1 VTRDSDPEFDAVAAA
16 TELDEAL
23 GESAATPRNGDK
35 ADRYV
40 AMLEAEIEQ
49 LHAVLEQKDK
59 LLAQAS
65 ARADKA
71 HAEIDAA
78 RRRLAADSDREL
90 EQRTRTLL
98 RGFLDVMDDLDR
110 AIEATRKLEH
120 NPEVLAGIELVRR
133 QLLAHLGQ
141 LGVAH
146 VPALGEPFDAH
157 RHEAM
162 SVVQV
167 TEPAQD
173 GRVVAV
179 LREGYSVRDEI
190 LRPAGV
196 AVGKHS

>member
-1 VTRDSDPEFDAVAAA
+1 MTRDSDPEFDAVAAA

-23 GESAATPRNGDK
+23 GEGTAAERTGDR

-49 LHAVLEQKDK
+49 LHAVLDQKDR
-59 LLAQAS
+59 LLEQAS
-65 ARADKA
+65 ARADQA

-98 RGFLDVMDDLDR
+98 RGFLDVVDDLDR

-120 NPEVLAGIELVRR
+120 NPEVLAGVELVRR
-133 QLLAHLGQ
+133 QLLARLGQ
-141 LGVAH
+141 LGVTH
-146 VPALGEPFDAH
+146 EPALGEPFDAH

-162 SVVQV
+162 ALVPV
-167 TEPAQD
+167 TDAAQD

-179 LREGYSVRDEI
+179 LREGYSLREDI

-196 AVGKHS
+196 AVGKRA